1 MNSPFPVKYLINNG
15 LVVDRHPISGHFVRD
30 AWQLYI
36 RPRHGS
42 GTLLSITAESETW
55 DIVKSLVEEGADLAV
70 QRQSITG
77 LMMAAQTYIISNK
90 FMSSG
95 RLVCGP
101 VRLMCVAADDGMRP
115 KSRESDVRERRAHA
129 FT

>member
-1 MNSPFPVKYLINNG
+1 MNVRVPFESALVMNSPFPVKYLIDNG

-55 DIVKSLVEEGADLAV
+55 DIVKILVEEGADLAV
-70 QRQSITG
+70 QRQS
-77 LMMAAQTYIISNK
+77 MMMMMNLSFQ
-90 FMSSG
+90 
-95 RLVCGP
+95 R
-101 VRLMCVAADDGMRP
+101 
-115 KSRESDVRERRAHA
+115 
-129 FT
+129 